1 MRPESFAG
9 TTGILVA
16 TTIGAGIFALPYLF
30 AQAGWLT
37 GLGWLV
43 ALGAL
48 LFFAHWL
55 YARAAAA
62 SAGEDHLTAL
72 ARRTLGSWGAGMSF
86 VAVYGGLLLSLVV
99 YIILSV
105 NFVKL
110 FAPAFGSDV
119 AMIVFWLAGS
129 LPLFARMRFLG
140 TAAALGTAV
149 MGALIV
155 GLWLCAPA
163 PGATLEFP
171 AFIPGSVFVPFG
183 AVLFALAG
191 WTAIPAMMEYGGSTR
206 RPARRLI
213 GPLAV
218 GTVAVVILY
227 ALFVFA
233 VLGSGWPLTP
243 DTISGI
249 PSASPRVALA
259 VGILGLFALWTSYV
273 PIAVELRDSFAEA
286 FGGNRAVPNI
296 AVLALPMILVGL
308 GLNDFLSVIGLAG
321 GVFLSLQYALIMAV
335 SRKVLR
341 LRGLARFAT
350 DVITLAFI
358 AAAVYELYRFLFPT

>member
-1 MRPESFAG
+1 M
-9 TTGILVA
+9 VA

-30 AQAGWLT
+30 AQAGWLA
-37 GLGWLV
+37 GLVLLT

-48 LFFAHWL
+48 LFFTHWL
-55 YARAAAA
+55 YARAAFAA
-62 SAGEDHLTAL
+62 DGEEHLAAL
-72 ARRTLGSWGAGMSF
+72 AGRTLGGWGTATSF

-105 NFVKL
+105 NFIKL
-110 FAPAFGSDV
+110 FAPTIASDA
-119 AMIVFWLAGS
+119 AMALFWLASS
-129 LPLFARMRFLG
+129 LPLFARIRFLG
-140 TAAALGTAV
+140 AAATLGVAI
-149 MGALIV
+149 MAILIV
-155 GLWLCAPA
+155 GLWLLAPA
-163 PGATLEFP
+163 PGATLAFP
-171 AFIPGSVFVPFG
+171 AVVSGNFLVPFG

-191 WTAIPAMMEYGGSTR
+191 WTAIPAMMEYGGKTR
-206 RPARRLI
+206 RASHRLI

-218 GTVAVVILY
+218 GTAVIVVLY

-249 PSASPRVALA
+249 PDASPEIALA
-259 VGILGLFALWTSYV
+259 LGILGLFALWTSYV
-273 PIAVELRDSFAEA
+273 PIALELRDSFAEA

-296 AVLALPMILVGL
+296 TVFALPMILVGL

-335 SRKVLR
+335 SRKALR
-341 LRGLARFAT
+341 LRGLARLGT
-350 DVITLAFI
+350 DIITLAFL
-358 AAAVYELYRFLFPT
+358 AAAVYELYVFVLH

>member
-30 AQAGWLT
+30 AQAGWFV
-37 GLGWLV
+37 GLAWLFV
-43 ALGAL
+43 LGVL
-48 LFFAHWL
+48 LFFTHWL

-62 SAGEDHLTAL
+62 SAGEDHLAAL
-72 ARRTLGSWGAGMSF
+72 ARRTLGPWGAGISF

-110 FAPAFGSDV
+110 FTPAFGSDAAMV
-119 AMIVFWLAGS
+119 AFWLAGS
-129 LPLFARMRFLG
+129 VPLFARMRFLG
-140 TAAALGTAV
+140 TAAAFGTAV

-171 AFIPGSVFVPFG
+171 AFVPGSVFVPFG

-191 WTAIPAMMEYGGSTR
+191 WTAIPAMMEYGGKARHAS
-206 RPARRLI
+206 RRLI

-218 GTVAVVILY
+218 GTVTVVILY

-233 VLGSGWPLTP
+233 VLGSGWPLAP

-249 PSASPRVALA
+249 PRAAPGVALA

-273 PIAVELRDSFAEA
+273 PIAVELRDSFAETLR
-286 FGGNRAVPNI
+286 GNRTIPNI
-296 AVLALPMILVGL
+296 AVVALPMVLVGL
-308 GLNDFLSVIGLAG
+308 GLRDFLSVIGLAG

-335 SRKVLR
+335 SRKALR
-341 LRGLARFAT
+341 LRGLARFGT
-350 DVITLAFI
+350 DIITLAFI
-358 AAAVYELYRFLFPT
+358 AAALYELYAFVLH